1 VLLERLRRRSE
12 LEGVGETA
20 APVLATLEE
29 SRDAM
34 HAALLEALRG
44 DRYANLLDR
53 LVGAANEPML
63 GPDAGEPAGD
73 AVPELVR
80 RPWHKLWKRAK
91 ALGDDATDSQLHEVR
106 IRTKRARYAA
116 EAAAPVVS
124 KQARAFAHAAA
135 RLQDVLGELND
146 SVVAGAWLSAW
157 AEQNGDA
164 SAAGAAEAL
173 AAGEQSTA
181 AELRGR
187 WRTAWE
193 ELADPKLRV
202 WM

>member
-1 VLLERLRRRSE
+1 MRACSTGLWMLRTDAGARTRSGRARRRCRARRSCAVR
-12 LEGVGETA
+12 GTS
-20 APVLATLEE
+20 
-29 SRDAM
+29 SRSA
-34 HAALLEALRG
+34 R
-44 DRYANLLDR
+44 
-53 LVGAANEPML
+53 
-63 GPDAGEPAGD
+63 
-73 AVPELVR
+73 
-80 RPWHKLWKRAK
+80 K

-116 EAAAPVVS
+116 EAAAPVVG

-173 AAGEQSTA
+173 AAGERSTA